1 MITFSFFISNQ
12 GTARDPFAD
21 PTGRCWRPRW
31 RNRVPPTSRS
41 TRVFVLAERS
51 QRISP
56 TTRAATT
63 TAAPNHPR
71 PAITGRPPARPNSRD
86 FRGRVPSCS
95 RSCWEGPRRGWLAH
109 QRIETWVRLSC
120 FDINCRLQCPG
131 YISPIFRD
139 TTEISAREGRKV
151 SAQFVP
157 RICYRDIW
165 CIHNVHVSLD

>member
-1 MITFSFFISNQ
+1 MFFLISDQ
-12 GTARDPFAD
+12 GTARDPFGG

-31 RNRVPPTSRS
+31 RSLAPPTSRS
-41 TRVFVLAERS
+41 TRAFVLAGRS
-51 QRISP
+51 RRISR
-56 TTRAATT
+56 TTRTATT
-63 TAAPNHPR
+63 TAAPSRPR
-71 PAITGRPPARPNSRD
+71 PATTGRPPARPNSRD

-109 QRIETWVRLSC
+109 RRIETWVRLSR

-151 SAQFVP
+151 SARFVP

-165 CIHNVHVSLD
+165 CIHNVHGFLD